1 MATPN
6 SINISGMM
14 MNMLSSGFDTIDCI
28 GELIDN
34 SIGAHAKNIHI
45 HLLDHLVIFVDD
57 GEGMNKE
64 ELNKCYC
71 LHERKDASDT
81 RSGYFGIG
89 SKHAKI
95 HFTQHQFA
103 NTTISKKKDTDLME
117 IEADWKEAV
126 DKGTYYPQA
135 HKISSDSK
143 EMWDNYS
150 ISQKHGTLDIIPCDK
165 KIHTE
170 LNDKID
176 EIINKLS
183 ITYYEYLIKNNIS
196 FFIDSKEHKLKSN
209 DPISWAKATTENKQ
223 ELVIEIWKNKSTGN
237 IYTFYKKGNKMGYLN
252 TYEKK
257 LGKKKDTFSFDYNYP
272 LENCE
277 KINTITMKSVYIDS
291 WKNNLDEAHSLG
303 GIYLKRSSK
312 ILDHFKCSIKNSGDY
327 HYRNYVT
334 IARHLIIFNSS
345 LDKEFQVQI
354 NKSHIKES
362 DINQNIYETINY
374 IAEKF
379 SSKLFNIFDKKR
391 KEEKRKLE
399 EEQRKKEEDKRKLE
413 EEQRKKEEEKL
424 PKPTYDIKLTVVD
437 NKLIISNNSINIM
450 TIQNVYIKQLYEEY
464 VKKLTNEQFILF
476 IKEQN
481 KLLDKYGLK

>member
-34 SIGAHAKNIHI
+34 SIGANAKNIHI
-45 HLLDHLVIFVDD
+45 HLLDNLVIFVDD
-57 GEGMNKE
+57 GEGMNKD

-81 RSGYFGIG
+81 RVGYFGIG

-95 HFTQHQFA
+95 HFTQHKFA

-126 DKGTYYPQA
+126 EKGNYFPQA

-143 EMWDNYS
+143 EIWEKYS
-150 ISQKHGTLDIIPCDK
+150 ISKKHGTIDVIPCDK
-165 KIHTE
+165 KINIE
-170 LNDKID
+170 FNESVD

-183 ITYYEYLIKNNIS
+183 ITYYEYLIKNNIL
-196 FFIDSKEHKLKSN
+196 FFVKGKEYKLKST
-209 DPISWAKATTENKQ
+209 DPISWAKATNENKQ
-223 ELVIEIWKNKSTGN
+223 ELVIEIWKNKSTNN
-237 IYTFYKKGNKMGYLN
+237 IYSFYKDKNKMCYLN
-252 TYEKK
+252 TYEKTPKFK
-257 LGKKKDTFSFDYNYP
+257 LDYNYP

-277 KINTITMKSVYIDS
+277 NINTITIKSVYIDS
-291 WKNNLDEAHSLG
+291 WKDTLDEGHQSG
-303 GIYLKRSSK
+303 GIYLKRSGK

-334 IARHLIIFNSS
+334 IARHLIIFNST

-362 DINQNIYETINY
+362 DINKNIYETINY

-379 SSKLFNIFDKKR
+379 SNKLFNIFNKKR
-391 KEEKRKLE
+391 KEE
-399 EEQRKKEEDKRKLE
+399 QRKLE
-413 EEQRKKEEEKL
+413 EEQRKKEEEKRKL
-424 PKPTYDIKLTVVD
+424 EEAKRKKEVELLPPKPVITYDIKLTIVD
-437 NKLIISNNSINIM
+437 NKLEISNNSINIM
-450 TIQNVYIKQLYEEY
+450 KIQNVYVKELYEEY
-464 VKKLTNEQFILF
+464 LNKLTAEQYIAF
-476 IKEQN
+476 IKEQ
-481 KLLDKYGLK
+481 KILMGKYGLQ